1 MATSASA
8 TGSASVGATGAGAGA
23 AAGAAG
29 GLEPEPP
36 PPPPPITIASAPPAD
51 PIRRPANTATAI
63 QTATGMPV
71 FFLLPVPG
79 VAVGAAVGA
88 VGAAVV
94 GLVVV
99 GAEDCGLT
107 AEVGAGVGTDV
118 GDSTQM
124 LLAHANEEQSLPS
137 VQARPTLQ
145 RRQSPPPQS
154 TSVSPASIILFV
166 HDGSVG
172 RGVVGAGIGTDDGAG
187 SGTDDGAGS
196 GADDGAGSGT
206 DDGA

>member
-1 MATSASA
+1 
-8 TGSASVGATGAGAGA
+8 
-23 AAGAAG
+23 
-29 GLEPEPP
+29 
-36 PPPPPITIASAPPAD
+36 
-51 PIRRPANTATAI
+51 
-63 QTATGMPV
+63 MPV

-79 VAVGAAVGA
+79 VPVGAAVGA

-94 GLVVV
+94 GLVIV
-99 GAEDCGLT
+99 GAEDCGLA
-107 AEVGAGVGTDV
+107 AEVGARVGTDV